1 MLFISSELLVTDVS
15 FDVCDLTLLHIS
27 LLWLFFCTF
36 QEAIEKKEQ
45 RAKRFHFR
53 SEVNLA
59 QRNVALDRD
68 MMKKGTGCLGGVFHS
83 FPCHDLALLAS
94 PHMELVN
101 LPLLRWPV
109 NEELHQLCLSVLCVC
124 VCVCVFIWLCQDFQ
138 ETILSKEPQRT
149 SWSWWQI
156 GDQNCGSVGLLLIFC
171 FIVHFSLPLRM
182 CILSLW
188 YFLGSGSI

>member
-124 VCVCVFIWLCQDFQ
+124 VCVCVCVYSFGCVRTFRRLSCLRSPREHHGVGGRSAIRTVALWDCYSFSALLFTFLC
-138 ETILSKEPQRT
+138 L
-149 SWSWWQI
+149 
-156 GDQNCGSVGLLLIFC
+156 
-171 FIVHFSLPLRM
+171 
-182 CILSLW
+182 
-188 YFLGSGSI
+188 